1 SKSASNNYMPL
12 FVRGCLV
19 VFKLYVTLTSEILK
33 MGVDPQMKSEDSR
46 DIDRSDKRR
55 KGKGDIVL

>member
-1 SKSASNNYMPL
+1 MPL